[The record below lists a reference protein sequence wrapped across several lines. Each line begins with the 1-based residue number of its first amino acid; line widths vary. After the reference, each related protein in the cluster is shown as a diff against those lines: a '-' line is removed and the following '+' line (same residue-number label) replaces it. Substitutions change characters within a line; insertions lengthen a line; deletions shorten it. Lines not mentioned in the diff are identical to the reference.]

1 MTGNFIKI
9 VYLLSQTDK
18 PYTAKNYKPDDNVYN
33 NQSLLFNTH
42 SEEIEK
48 VWSEFLQSLHTS
60 SITFKLIIY
69 GRNLVRVW

>member
-1 MTGNFIKI
+1 MQLSLNVMTGNFIKI

-18 PYTAKNYKPDDNVYN
+18 PHTAKNYKPDDNVYN

-48 VWSEFLQSLHTS
+48 V
-60 SITFKLIIY
+60 
-69 GRNLVRVW
+69 

>member
-1 MTGNFIKI
+1 MTGNFIKMI
-9 VYLLSQTDK
+9 HVLSQIDK
-18 PYTAKNYKPDDNVYN
+18 PHRAKNYKPDDNVYN
-33 NQSLLFNTH
+33 NQSLLVNTH